1 MLITF
6 GQFVG
11 TLRYRML
18 SAMVVAESAHMKGLE
33 GVKEAQQYLEST
45 TFISLPWNAYENAN
59 QTTFLRL
66 DRKKKRYDLAGH
78 FLGPRRQPL
87 AVENK
92 SYSAVGRQPEDYT
105 EYLANAYS
113 ITARECQEG
122 IDSERE
128 YMWLTTYPF
137 AQAKWLRL
145 RSSSEIAGAL
155 AKHPEALD
163 GRAVDNELLDM
174 VASRLWLIPLH
185 DRHKELVLDRKEL
198 YKIHEALERKGS

>member
-1 MLITF
+1 MLA
-6 GQFVG
+6 
-11 TLRYRML
+11 
-18 SAMVVAESAHMKGLE
+18 AMVVAESAHLKGLE

-45 TFISLPWNAYENAN
+45 TFITLPWNAYENAN

-66 DRKKKRYDLAGH
+66 DKQKKRYDLAGH
-78 FLGPRRQPL
+78 FLGPRRHPL

-92 SYSAVGRQPEDYT
+92 SYTGVGKQPEHYT

-113 ITARECQEG
+113 ITARECEEG

-128 YMWLTTYPF
+128 YMWLTTFPF
-137 AQAKWLRL
+137 AQGKWLQL
-145 RSSSEIAGAL
+145 RSAGEIAAAL
-155 AKHPEALD
+155 EVHPEALD
-163 GRAVDNELLDM
+163 GRAIDNELLAR

-198 YKIHEALERKGS
+198 YKIHEVLERKGS